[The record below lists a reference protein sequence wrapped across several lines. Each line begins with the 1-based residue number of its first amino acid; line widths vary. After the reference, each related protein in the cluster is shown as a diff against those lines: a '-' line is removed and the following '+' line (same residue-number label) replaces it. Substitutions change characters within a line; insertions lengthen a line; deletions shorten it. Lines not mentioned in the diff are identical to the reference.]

1 MSQVLFNQFAYTDRL
16 TRGGF
21 TPEQARASA
30 EALEG
35 AFAGAVATKSELDGA
50 KADLKSEIE
59 RVETSLKSEIDR
71 VETSLKS
78 EIDRVETSLKS
89 EIDRVETSLK
99 SDIDRVETSLK
110 LEIERVETGLKSE
123 IATLRVD
130 AAKTETRL
138 VSEIHSTVHRGVG
151 LLAALMG
158 FAALAA
164 KLWR

>member
-59 RVETSLKSEIDR
+59 R

>member
-50 KADLKSEIE
+50 KADLKSEIDRVETSLKSEIERVETSLKSEIE
-59 RVETSLKSEIDR
+59 RVETSLKSEID
-71 VETSLKS
+71 
-78 EIDRVETSLKS
+78 
-89 EIDRVETSLK
+89 
-99 SDIDRVETSLK
+99 
-110 LEIERVETGLKSE
+110 RVETGLKSE

-138 VSEIHSTVHRGVG
+138 VSEIHSTVYRGVG

-158 FAALAA
+158 FVALAA